1 MMRQMGLKN
10 FQKPPICKGYSW
22 FYAQIFTCKQHCS
35 FIPDNFLNC
44 SFDLR
49 NLSVTVNFLNKFIS
63 HTIHSDD
70 SFPSLYSSHLS
81 SPLLYQAYTSPLLP
95 FRKEQASKRQQSNRT
110 KQDTKRQG
118 KCPYTK
124 AGQGNSTWGKEPQ
137 EQAND
142 SRTHPQNKQT
152 NKQTNT

>member
-44 SFDLR
+44 SFDLW

-81 SPLLYQAYTSPLLP
+81 SPLLSQAYTSPLLP

-110 KQDTKRQG
+110 KQDTKRQ
-118 KCPYTK
+118 TK
-124 AGQGNSTWGKEPQ
+124 AFILTLEDNPTGGKESR
-137 EQAND
+137 EQAKV
-142 SRTHPQNKQT
+142 SET
-152 NKQTNT
+152 NLSHC